1 MRAGEPPGVVVLTP
15 APPASSTVPVASRRC
30 HTVRR
35 IDAPAIRPA
44 VEARALLVGVGMRPD
59 EPCDASLGLSE
70 AYAQEQR
77 EQCERAART
86 VFWIGIPLVLGFA
99 AFDWLR
105 NPQFFWVSLWLRTGS
120 VTLFAVMLAALHT
133 RVGRPWAPLFA
144 LAGVSIAAALMLAFQ
159 LLSGADVNQYSS
171 GLSMVPLTAALLLPW
186 RAVWSAAMC
195 GLVLAIY
202 ALGAWSEGVSGQPF
216 FDNLFTIAAAC
227 GIAIVTT
234 AMRERLRW
242 KEFQTR
248 WNLARAHDAL
258 LESEERYR
266 QALTAAE
273 EANRAKS
280 EFVAKMSHEIRTP
293 MNGVIGM
300 TELALQTELSAE
312 QREYLE
318 MVKDSADTLLGVI
331 NDILDFS
338 KIEARK
344 LELAATDF
352 DLRDG
357 VLDALRPLAVRAQG
371 KGLELSCRIP
381 PSLRGALIGDP
392 LRLRQVIVN
401 LVGNA
406 VKFTEHGEVVVAVEI
421 EEESADAMS
430 LHFAVVDTGIGI
442 PADKH
447 KRIFEAFAQ
456 ADGSM
461 TRRYGGTGLGLAISA
476 QLVELM
482 GGRIWLDSAPDRGS
496 TFHFTA
502 RFGIARGAVAPP
514 PPAPLAQLRGL
525 RVLVVDDN
533 GTNRRI
539 LHDILSYWQMQPT
552 TVPDG
557 MSALATMRRA
567 TVAGEPF
574 ALVLLDGMMP
584 ELDGFAVAERIRD
597 LPDTAHVPVL
607 MLTSSGQLGEI
618 VRCKALGIDSY
629 LIKPIKQS
637 DLLDAILTV
646 LGSRCAQAALVPP
659 AEPIDASSAPLH
671 VLVVEDN
678 LINQKLVTR
687 MLEPHGHTVELAG
700 NGRLALAALERQ
712 NFDLVLMD
720 VQMPEM
726 DGFEATAAIRARER
740 ETGRRVPIVAMTAHA
755 MKGDR
760 ERCLAAGMDA
770 YVAKPVAKR
779 DLLDAIARVVPP
791 GQRLPNAAAA
801 AGHAG

>member
-1 MRAGEPPGVVVLTP
+1 MRLEGSHG
-15 APPASSTVPVASRRC
+15 
-30 HTVRR
+30 
-35 IDAPAIRPA
+35 
-44 VEARALLVGVGMRPD
+44 
-59 EPCDASLGLSE
+59 ASLGLPE
-70 AYAQEQR
+70 AYALEQR
-77 EQCERAART
+77 DQCERAART
-86 VFWIGIPLVLGFA
+86 VFLIGIPLVLGFA
-99 AFDWLR
+99 AFDWVR
-105 NPQFFWVSLWLRTGS
+105 NPQFFWVSLWMRIGT
-120 VTLFAVMLAALHT
+120 VALFGVMLAALHT
-133 RVGRPWAPLFA
+133 RVGRERASFLA
-144 LAGVSIAAALMLAFQ
+144 LAGVSVVAALMLALQ
-159 LLSGADVNQYSS
+159 LLSGVGVNQYSS

-195 GLVLAIY
+195 ALVLAIY
-202 ALGAWSEGVSGQPF
+202 VLGAWGDSGQPFF
-216 FDNLFTIAAAC
+216 FDNLFTITAAC
-227 GIAIVTT
+227 SIAVITS

-258 LESEERYR
+258 LESEARYR
-266 QALTAAE
+266 QALIVAE

-300 TELALQTELSAE
+300 TELALQTDLTPE
-312 QREYLE
+312 QREYLD

-352 DLRDG
+352 DLRDSL
-357 VLDALRPLAVRAQG
+357 LDALRPLAVRAQT

-381 PSLRGALIGDP
+381 PSLRGALVGDP

-406 VKFTEHGEVVVAVEI
+406 VKFTEHGEVVVAVEL
-421 EEESADAMS
+421 EEESADGVA

-442 PADKH
+442 PAEKH
-447 KRIFEAFAQ
+447 ARIFEAFAQ

-482 GGRIWLDSAPDRGS
+482 GGRIWVESEPDRGS

-502 RFGIARGAVAPP
+502 RFGLARAGVVPP

-552 TVPDG
+552 AVADG
-557 MSALATMRRA
+557 TTALTTIRRA
-567 TVAGEPF
+567 AAAGEPY
-574 ALVLLDGMMP
+574 ALVLLDAMMP
-584 ELDGFAVAERIRD
+584 ELDGFAVAERIRES
-597 LPDTAHVPVL
+597 PETAHVPVL

-646 LGSRCAQAALVPP
+646 LGSRCAEAALAP
-659 AEPIDASSAPLH
+659 AAEHVDATCAPLH

-687 MLEPHGHTVELAG
+687 MLEPHGHAVELAG

-712 NFDLVLMD
+712 DFDLVLMD

-726 DGFEATAAIRARER
+726 DGFEATAAIRASER
-740 ETGRRVPIVAMTAHA
+740 GSGRRVPIVAMTAHA

-779 DLLDAIARVVPP
+779 ELLDTIARVVPKEP
-791 GQRLPNAAAA
+791 QPSSVAAAV
-801 AGHAG
+801 GHSR